1 MGTEKKRKKKEK
13 ASIKK
18 YKKFNTH
25 THKQIK
31 RMANKFVAVFLM
43 CIVVV
48 AAFSLQEAKAAELDK
63 LRDASPTAAKDAWAK
78 AMVTPSVKRS
88 VIMTVVKKSLLKNLT
103 SIYPEQMNG
112 STKSYSKE

>member
-1 MGTEKKRKKKEK
+1 MGNTEKKKKKKEKGKKKKKKKEK

-63 LRDASPTAAKDAWAK
+63 FKGCFSNCGKGCLGEGNGNTFCE
-78 AMVTPSVKRS
+78 
-88 VIMTVVKKSLLKNLT
+88 KKCDNDCSEKELAEKLNINL
-103 SIYPEQMNG
+103 P
-112 STKSYSKE
+112 